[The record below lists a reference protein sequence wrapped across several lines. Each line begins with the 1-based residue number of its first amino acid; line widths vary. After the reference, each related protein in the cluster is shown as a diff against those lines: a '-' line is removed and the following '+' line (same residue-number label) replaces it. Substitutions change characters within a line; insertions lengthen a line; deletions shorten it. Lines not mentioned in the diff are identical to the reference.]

1 MTPRLHTVLFDLGGT
16 TTDCGLVSQATVLA
30 EVFRRRGVALHGAA
44 ARAATGVDVRDGVQR
59 ALADPTVGAA
69 WLATRGRWPGEAE
82 LDEVANEAA
91 ALQLG
96 SLGERSRPI
105 PGFVPVAR
113 TLRARSLRLGAT
125 TTQSPRVVAAMQPL
139 MHQHGW
145 VPEVL
150 VCPSDVPVGRPAP
163 YMNQVAAMRLGAPDV
178 VGCVAVGDTVLDIE
192 AARNAGM
199 WAVGVT
205 LTGGQVGLGW
215 EGLRAL
221 GRSETT
227 RLRDEVGKTLLAA
240 GAHLLV
246 DTVLDLPAA
255 LDFLERPSAA
265 AYKRWKRGR

>member
-1 MTPRLHTVLFDLGGT
+1 MNPHLHTVLLDLGGT
-16 TTDCGLVSQATVLA
+16 TIDCGLVSQATVLA
-30 EVFRRRGVALHGAA
+30 EVFRRRGVGLD
-44 ARAATGVDVRDGVQR
+44 AATVRGASLSGAREGVRR
-59 ALADPTVGAA
+59 LLADPVVGAGWA
-69 WLATRGRWPGEAE
+69 RVRGRWPAEAD
-82 LDEVANEAA
+82 LDEVVDEAA

-113 TLRARSLRLGAT
+113 TLRSRSLRLGAVT
-125 TTQSPRVVAAMQPL
+125 AEPPRVVAALQPL

-150 VCPSDVPVGRPAP
+150 VCQGDVPVGRPAP

-178 VGCVAVGDTVLDIE
+178 AGCVVVGDTVADVE

-215 EGLRAL
+215 EALRAL

-227 RLRDEVGKTLLAA
+227 RLRDEVGKPLLAA